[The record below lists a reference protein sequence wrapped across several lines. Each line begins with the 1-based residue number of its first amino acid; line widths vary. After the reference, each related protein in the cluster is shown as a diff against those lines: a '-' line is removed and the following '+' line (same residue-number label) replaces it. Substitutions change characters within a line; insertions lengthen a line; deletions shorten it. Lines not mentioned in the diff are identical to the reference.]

1 MLEQSPWRESLPF
14 IEATV
19 VPIVLIVFV
28 AWLTVRL
35 GQRLVSRLVEEL
47 LDREVSEGTA
57 RELSQVEVQKRKDTI
72 KLLAANVL
80 RAFVFLI
87 AGVMILDK
95 LDVNIGPAVA
105 GLGVVGIAVGFGAQS
120 LVRDYFTG
128 VLILIENQFS
138 RGDTVSVAGVSGIVE
153 DFSLRRTTLR
163 DEDGVVHSVPNG
175 EIKVA
180 SNRTRVWVGI
190 TLDLAFPFGADID
203 ATSRLIDDVVA
214 EMAAEDAWH
223 GVLLEPPRVL
233 GIGRIGSTVTIQ
245 VRGRVVAAKEDEAI
259 RELRRRVYGALR
271 EAGVTPQGA

>member
-1 MLEQSPWRESLPF
+1 MLEQSPWRESMPF

-19 VPIVLIVFV
+19 VPIVLVVFV

-35 GQRLVSRLVEEL
+35 GQRLVSRLGQEL
-47 LDREVSEGTA
+47 LERGVSEGTA
-57 RELSQVEVQKRKDTI
+57 RELSQVEVQKRKATI

-180 SNRTRVWVGI
+180 SNRTRVWVGF
-190 TLDLAFPFGADID
+190 TLDLAFPFGL
-203 ATSRLIDDVVA
+203 RRRRP
-214 EMAAEDAWH
+214 
-223 GVLLEPPRVL
+223 EPPPRRRRRRE
-233 GIGRIGSTVTIQ
+233 GG
-245 VRGRVVAAKEDEAI
+245 RGRVARCPSRAATRARDRAH
-259 RELRRRVYGALR
+259 RLHRHD
-271 EAGVTPQGA
+271 P